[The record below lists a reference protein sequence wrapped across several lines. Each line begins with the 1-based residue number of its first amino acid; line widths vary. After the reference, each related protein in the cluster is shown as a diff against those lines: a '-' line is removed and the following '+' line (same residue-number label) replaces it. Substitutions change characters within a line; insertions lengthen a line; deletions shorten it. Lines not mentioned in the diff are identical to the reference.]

1 MYKVRWKGEE
11 GRAEEAIVPVLDEDT
26 TTCSFRLKVHFLLLQ
41 KWFLFCFF
49 AGSVRWGPVQV
60 FLVTFIFCLLQDL
73 MDGVQYKVNITAL
86 VEDYKD
92 YKVTDSK
99 RPESVRMS
107 VEPSTVVESKA
118 LHEKV
123 SGSFVR
129 L

>member
-1 MYKVRWKGEE
+1 MV
-11 GRAEEAIVPVLDEDT
+11 
-26 TTCSFRLKVHFLLLQ
+26 SFLSFE
-41 KWFLFCFF
+41 
-49 AGSVRWGPVQV
+49 GSVRWGPLQV

-86 VEDYKD
+86 VEDNKDYKD

-107 VEPSTVVESKA
+107 VEPSTAVESKA

-123 SGSFVR
+123 SLFETIRRHFVPWTFCLKDILCLPYFAQLAIHIISLTR
-129 L
+129 

>member
-1 MYKVRWKGEE
+1 
-11 GRAEEAIVPVLDEDT
+11 
-26 TTCSFRLKVHFLLLQ
+26 
-41 KWFLFCFF
+41 
-49 AGSVRWGPVQV
+49 
-60 FLVTFIFCLLQDL
+60 

-86 VEDYKD
+86 VEDYED
-92 YKVTDSK
+92 YNVTDSK

-107 VEPSTVVESKA
+107 VESSTAVESKA

>member
-11 GRAEEAIVPVLDEDT
+11 GRAEEAIVPVLDEET

-41 KWFLFCFF
+41 KWFL
-49 AGSVRWGPVQV
+49 
-60 FLVTFIFCLLQDL
+60 FCLLQDL

-107 VEPSTVVESKA
+107 VEPSTAVESKA

-123 SGSFVR
+123 SLR

>member
-1 MYKVRWKGEE
+1 M
-11 GRAEEAIVPVLDEDT
+11 PVLDEET
-26 TTCSFRLKVHFLLLQ
+26 TNCSFRLKVCLFQ
-41 KWFLFCFF
+41 KRFVHC
-49 AGSVRWGPVQV
+49 V
-60 FLVTFIFCLLQDL
+60 LQDL
-73 MDGVQYKVNITAL
+73 VDGVQYKVNITAL

-92 YKVTDSK
+92 NKVTDSK

-107 VEPSTVVESKA
+107 VEPSTAVESKA

>member
-1 MYKVRWKGEE
+1 MPLSRV
-11 GRAEEAIVPVLDEDT
+11 VSSLSSVLHA
-26 TTCSFRLKVHFLLLQ
+26 SV
-41 KWFLFCFF
+41 
-49 AGSVRWGPVQV
+49 GSGGWGPIQV
-60 FLVTFIFCLLQDL
+60 FQEMFIFCLLQDL
-73 MDGVQYKVNITAL
+73 VDGVQYKVNITAL
-86 VEDYKD
+86 VEDYKDYKD

-107 VEPSTVVESKA
+107 VEPSTAVESKA

>member
-1 MYKVRWKGEE
+1 
-11 GRAEEAIVPVLDEDT
+11 
-26 TTCSFRLKVHFLLLQ
+26 
-41 KWFLFCFF
+41 
-49 AGSVRWGPVQV
+49 
-60 FLVTFIFCLLQDL
+60 

-107 VEPSTVVESKA
+107 VEPSAAVESKT

-123 SGSFVR
+123 SQVYCGSFVR